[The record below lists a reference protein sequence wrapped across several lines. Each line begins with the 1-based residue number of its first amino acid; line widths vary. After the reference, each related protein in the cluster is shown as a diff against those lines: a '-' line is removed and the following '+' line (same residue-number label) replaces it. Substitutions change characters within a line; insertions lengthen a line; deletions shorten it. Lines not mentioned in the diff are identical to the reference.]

1 MAMEKKKKK
10 NTRQGGADECERETE
25 GGRDESKDV
34 RAIERRIMQG
44 LIERDST
51 DSAAFS

>member
-1 MAMEKKKKK
+1 MAVKKRK
-10 NTRQGGADECERETE
+10 NTRQGGADEYERETE

-34 RAIERRIMQG
+34 RAIERRIMLG
-44 LIERDST
+44 FMGCDGT